1 MSYGDPEE
9 VRSLARSRTAGT
21 GSAMGIDRGVAN
33 TIATSEGSYDR
44 DLPSLGVVVRHTLE
58 CLRCLLD
65 EARELGCVGLPGALR
80 CISMS
85 ESGEHGLKDGVSN
98 LHTCSETNLIAIAGI
113 GRGLWAPIA
122 RTSRGTCTGACDF
135 SAD

>member
-21 GSAMGIDRGVAN
+21 GSTMGIDRGVAN

-85 ESGEHGLKDGVSN
+85 ESGEHVLEGRRLQPAHVQRDEPHRYSWHRARAVGAYRADLQGN
-98 LHTCSETNLIAIAGI
+98 LYRSL
-113 GRGLWAPIA
+113 
-122 RTSRGTCTGACDF
+122 
-135 SAD
+135 